1 MSAVGDFLGEDL
13 LFEAKNNNF
22 TAHAEKVQH
31 LRQETAYSEGD
42 TYLLECDFKEWPKLK
57 DVLILMK
64 LRKDY
69 LLIDN
74 HLKKCYYQK
83 KAWRQI
89 KSKVTGHQFAID
101 PI

>member
-1 MSAVGDFLGEDL
+1 
-13 LFEAKNNNF
+13 
-22 TAHAEKVQH
+22 
-31 LRQETAYSEGD
+31 
-42 TYLLECDFKEWPKLK
+42 
-57 DVLILMK
+57 MK

-101 PI
+101 PIQKEKIEKASEAMRAATKETQRNGPL